1 MAGLRTL
8 LVFLLKSAV
17 VGLAV
22 AFLIVFFNPDL
33 LSGLALRGGSS
44 SRAAVTGP
52 VSYAAAVQASAPAVV
67 SIYTERVVTEPD
79 SRSILGRVPGY
90 EAPLLTR
97 IERSLGSGVIV
108 SEDGYTLTN
117 NHVIRDAAG
126 IRVQLADGRIA
137 DPVIVGTDRDTDLA
151 VLKIELDRLPV
162 MPLGRSDTLAVGDV
176 VLAIGNSFGLSQT
189 VTQGIV
195 SATGRG
201 QLGVST
207 FENFI
212 QTDAAIN
219 FGNSGGALVDTQ
231 GRMIGLNTAGLS
243 QRLLPELPEGIG
255 FAIPVNLAAGVL
267 EQIVD
272 HGRVIRGWL
281 GAGFQNLTIQRAEM
295 LGVPDASGIEV
306 TRIIADSPAMGAG
319 LRVGDVLTHFDG
331 RPVYYAQDALNHIA
345 GTPPGEVISV
355 RALRAGDAVELEA
368 RVVERPAVVPPA
380 NGP

>member
-1 MAGLRTL
+1 MAGLPTL
-8 LVFLLKSAV
+8 LLFLLKSTV
-17 VGLAV
+17 LGLAV
-22 AFLIVFFNPDL
+22 AFLIVFFNPEL
-33 LSGLALRGGSS
+33 LSGAALRGGADP
-44 SRAAVTGP
+44 RTGP
-52 VSYAAAVQASAPAVV
+52 ASYADAVAASAPAVV

-108 SEDGYTLTN
+108 SHDGYMLTN
-117 NHVIRDAAG
+117 NHVVREAAG
-126 IRVQLADGRIA
+126 IRVQLADGRTA
-137 DPVIVGTDRDTDLA
+137 DPVIVGADQDTDLA
-151 VLKIELDRLPV
+151 VLKIELRDLPV

-219 FGNSGGALVDTQ
+219 FGNSGGALVDSR

-243 QRLLPELPEGIG
+243 RSLLPELPEGIG

-267 EQIVD
+267 RQIVD

-281 GAGFQNLTIQRAEM
+281 GAGFQNLTAQRAGT
-295 LGVPDASGIEV
+295 LGAPGASGIEV
-306 TRIIADSPAMGAG
+306 TRIIADSPAMRAG
-319 LRVGDVLTHFDG
+319 LRVGDVLTHFDR
-331 RPVYYAQDALNHIA
+331 RPVYHAQDALNHIA
-345 GTPPGEVISV
+345 GTPPGELIS
-355 RALRAGDAVELEA
+355 LRGLREGEAFTLDAKVA
-368 RVVERPAVVPPA
+368 ERPATGLQPER
-380 NGP
+380 